1 MTCVGKYINAR
12 EAVTLRDDWQY
23 IKKNKSFNNV
33 VGVFHVTAFR
43 FYFFHSTF
51 TSNPLENHENVSPIF
66 KDLNWAQVTHWFD
79 SRNDRLKLWIFFCN
93 LQAYSTHHLPD
104 HATINIQISDA
115 NDNPPTFSA
124 KYYSFSIKENAGIG
138 AIVGEVKAS
147 DVDQVSS
154 SSFVMFCVSE
164 KTSL

>member
-1 MTCVGKYINAR
+1 M
-12 EAVTLRDDWQY
+12 
-23 IKKNKSFNNV
+23 
-33 VGVFHVTAFR
+33 
-43 FYFFHSTF
+43 F
-51 TSNPLENHENVSPIF
+51 TSNPLQNYENVSPIF
-66 KDLNWAQVTHWFD
+66 KDLNWAQVTYWFGIW
-79 SRNDRLKLWIFFCN
+79 NDRLKPWIFFCN
-93 LQAYSTHHLPD
+93 CQAYSTHHLPD

-154 SSFVMFCVSE
+154 SSFAMFSVSE
-164 KTSL
+164 KKHLCKRSVAINFTKKVKLSHPLFTKPF

>member
-1 MTCVGKYINAR
+1 MKT
-12 EAVTLRDDWQY
+12 
-23 IKKNKSFNNV
+23 
-33 VGVFHVTAFR
+33 
-43 FYFFHSTF
+43 
-51 TSNPLENHENVSPIF
+51 SPIF

-79 SRNDRLKLWIFFCN
+79 SRNDRLKLWIFFFN

-154 SSFVMFCVSE
+154 SSFAMFCVSE
-164 KTSL
+164 KNIFVKDLLP

>member
-1 MTCVGKYINAR
+1 M
-12 EAVTLRDDWQY
+12 LL
-23 IKKNKSFNNV
+23 
-33 VGVFHVTAFR
+33 VFSHVTAFR
-43 FYFFHSTF
+43 FYFVHSTF

-154 SSFVMFCVSE
+154 SSFVFRKKHLCKRTVAINFT
-164 KTSL
+164 KKAKLAHPLFPKPF

>member
-1 MTCVGKYINAR
+1 M
-12 EAVTLRDDWQY
+12 
-23 IKKNKSFNNV
+23 
-33 VGVFHVTAFR
+33 
-43 FYFFHSTF
+43 F
-51 TSNPLENHENVSPIF
+51 TSNPLQNYENVSPIF
-66 KDLNWAQVTHWFD
+66 KDLNWAQVTYWFGIW
-79 SRNDRLKLWIFFCN
+79 NDRLKTWIFFCN
-93 LQAYSTHHLPD
+93 CQAYSTHHLPD

-164 KTSL
+164 KNIFVKDLLPQISRKKSNLPTLYLPNRFKNVLTQF